1 MKKLLLLSILLIVG
15 CSKNSTEP
23 NKNINNYTPLNLG
36 DIRQIINLQDSSIT
50 YYEIVDTVTDG
61 DDLHKAI
68 SDTSPSMVILEI
80 DLPHLKGISSIKNLK
95 KEFPGLRVLIF
106 SCHPE
111 EMYAL
116 SAIKAGAQGYVD
128 KTADIDTVR
137 NAIEQVRRGGIYIN
151 EKLVEMLSKAEN
163 NGRNLAYKYKRLSS
177 REIEVLNM
185 LSAGKRNKDIAE
197 SLDINEKT
205 VSTYKTRLLKK
216 LDAGSLAELIQQA
229 RLLQTSD
236 L

>member
-1 MKKLLLLSILLIVG
+1 MTQVLIADHH
-15 CSKNSTEP
+15 P
-23 NKNINNYTPLNLG
+23 
-36 DIRQIINLQDSSIT
+36 IIQEGLMHVLAFDD
-50 YYEIVDTVTDG
+50 YEIVDTVADG
-61 DDLHKAI
+61 NDLFESI
-68 SDTSPSMVILEI
+68 EDTSPALIILEI
-80 DLPHLKGISSIKNLK
+80 DLPNLSGISTIKKLK
-95 KEFPGLRVLIF
+95 KNFPGLRILVF

-128 KTADIDTVR
+128 KTSDIDTVR

-151 EKLVEMLSKAEN
+151 EKLVEMLSQAEN
-163 NGRNLAYKYKRLSS
+163 SGRNLAYKYKKLSA

-197 SLDINEKT
+197 NLSINEKT